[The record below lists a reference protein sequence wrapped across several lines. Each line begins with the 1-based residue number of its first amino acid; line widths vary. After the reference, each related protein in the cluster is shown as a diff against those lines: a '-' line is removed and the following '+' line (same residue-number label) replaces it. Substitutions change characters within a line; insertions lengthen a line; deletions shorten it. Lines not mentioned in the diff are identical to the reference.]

1 MKKLILF
8 LIMLIGLSDVSAQ
21 YNVTVVNSTKD
32 VITVRCLG
40 YGKKASVASKDAELS
55 AIKALL
61 FVGIANSKYNVP
73 LIQDIESDV
82 EFKNQR
88 FFEDFYNEGY
98 RNFIESSIVVTPFG
112 KNSLKQKCITID
124 VSVRVV
130 QMRAYLEKNGIIRKF
145 GL

>member
-98 RNFIESSIVVTPFG
+98 RNFIESSVVVTPFG